1 MSTEYPVF
9 KPTSTTN
16 VRPSTN
22 VGRFSTR
29 TRLRTRGRSLYRK
42 QINTKTLFGAFIGV
56 FISYFV
62 LTARGEDSP
71 QNTQPESLYRYEAP
85 DLPPEKT
92 LENSDPA
99 REGVVVTDEK
109 IEATAAEADAMIK
122 SLSRSRPGAHVSV
135 QPAATK
141 AAVKAEDAARGVKS
155 QKEESA
161 TAKKEKKGGI
171 FSRIANKLR
180 GRKGKK
186 DKDDAAA
193 SAATEAAAKAGDAKV
208 AEAADET
215 KEATGD
221 AKVAEAADETKEAA
235 GDAKVAEAADGAKE
249 SATEKAEAAK
259 PVRPTGRPW
268 SPNFV
273 VDSGEGAPVQPQV
286 RPTDGLDQTNTVT
299 RRSLPSPQDKNC
311 RTFTF
316 DATGSKDADEDKLTY
331 EWDFG
336 DTSKK
341 SDAVRVRH
349 TFPESG
355 EYKVTL
361 IVSDHTGGQC
371 ETDTRSQLLYV
382 NSAPIAVGTFPVELN
397 ANENGLFDARL
408 SEDAQNDRLAYKWE
422 FGDGTTSD
430 EPVTSHSYKQPGE
443 YRVILTVKDDS
454 GTQCD
459 TNVVSSMVSV
469 NKPLLRKPIMA
480 LAEPNPVR
488 PIQEVPEAV
497 IISKDDG
504 EQEQNGLLVQIRD
517 HEGPIEE
524 EEIAIDTARPK
535 EEIRQ
540 EKPLQPG
547 LQFASIPIP
556 EFIEARPDTQDADPQ
571 LVPQTHK
578 YILAWAGGY
587 MVDGPPID
595 CCDENKISFRKRTAT
610 HIERLLKT
618 VDSGRNRLNLLEVS
632 DQEKARILAE
642 RTQDIAALDVK
653 IDNVRTES
661 RTANKNAVV
670 KLKKD
675 FNELRD
681 DHENTSQ
688 KLFSIAARNADAIRD
703 TASETAQHQKDNNR
717 HKAGASRKSPGE
729 TPQAVN
735 PDNYRGLSIPSE
747 GQ

>member
-1 MSTEYPVF
+1 MSTEYPVYE
-9 KPTSTTN
+9 PSTTN

-29 TRLRTRGRSLYRK
+29 TRLQSRGRRLYRK
-42 QINTKTLFGAFIGV
+42 QVNTKTLFGAFIGV

-99 REGVVVTDEK
+99 RKGVVVTNEK
-109 IEATAAEADAMIK
+109 IEATAEEADAMIK

-135 QPAATK
+135 PPAATK
-141 AAVKAEDAARGVKS
+141 AAVKAEDAAGGVKS

-161 TAKKEKKGGI
+161 TAKKAKKGGI
-171 FSRIANKLR
+171 FSRIANKFR
-180 GRKGKK
+180 GK

-193 SAATEAAAKAGDAKV
+193 EAAAKA
-208 AEAADET
+208 
-215 KEATGD
+215 
-221 AKVAEAADETKEAA
+221 AEAADETKEAA
-235 GDAKVAEAADGAKE
+235 GDAKVAEAADEAKE
-249 SATEKAEAAK
+249 AGDAKVSEAGDEAEEAAGAKAEAAQ
-259 PVRPTGRPW
+259 PVTRPAGQPW
-268 SPNFV
+268 SPSFV
-273 VDSGEGAPVQPQV
+273 SDDSAPAQPQV
-286 RPTDGLDQTNTVT
+286 RPNDGLNQANTVT

-316 DATGSKDADEDKLTY
+316 DASGSKDADEDKLTY
-331 EWDFG
+331 EWEFG
-336 DTSKK
+336 DNSKK
-341 SDAVRVRH
+341 SDAVRVKH
-349 TFPESG
+349 TFPQSG

-361 IVSDHTGGQC
+361 IVSDHTGGVC
-371 ETDTRSQLLYV
+371 ETDTKSQLLYV

-408 SEDAQNDRLAYKWE
+408 SEDVQNDRLSYKWE
-422 FGDGTTSD
+422 FGDGTTSE

-469 NKPLLRKPIMA
+469 NKPLLRKPFMA

-488 PIQEVPEAV
+488 PIQEVPEAPIV
-497 IISKDDG
+497 PADDG
-504 EQEQNGLLVQIRD
+504 EKEQDGLLVQIRD
-517 HEGPIEE
+517 HEGPEE
-524 EEIAIDTARPK
+524 EEEEVVVDTPK
-535 EEIRQ
+535 PEEEVRE
-540 EKPLQPG
+540 EKLRQPG
-547 LQFASIPIP
+547 LQFASIPVP
-556 EFIEARPDTQDADPQ
+556 EFIEERPEEQLADPRY
-571 LVPQTHK
+571 LPQTHK

-595 CCDENKISFRKRTAT
+595 CCDENKISFKKRTAT

-618 VDSGRNRLNLLEVS
+618 VDSGRTRLNLLEVS
-632 DQEKARILAE
+632 DQEKAKILAE

-653 IDNVRTES
+653 IDTVRTETRKES
-661 RTANKNAVV
+661 ANAVV

-675 FNELRD
+675 FNELR
-681 DHENTSQ
+681 ENQENDTQ
-688 KLFSIAARNADAIRD
+688 KVFSILARNADAIRD
-703 TASETAQHQKDNNR
+703 TASEAAEHQKDNNR

-729 TPQAVN
+729 TPQTVN
-735 PDNYRGLSIPSE
+735 PDNYGGLSIPSE